1 MDRLTDDEISKLVP
15 PQFGLSPASSNPS
28 RAVFELDAEGLI
40 VYVDAMLGTMLGI
53 TLSPDALR
61 GVRIED
67 LRDAVGE
74 SPDDLSRFVDL
85 VRAES
90 DLRDCRSTEMSVSGG
105 RLLGIEFLPIL
116 VDGVVSRRIWVVRD
130 DTARAM
136 EFERIRF
143 QAAVLSQVSD
153 AVLTVDANMAISYW
167 NKGAEELTGRKAS
180 EVIGLG
186 PEEVFQF
193 RFSSP
198 GDEHTAW
205 KELGEHGAWSGEL
218 IINTANSERERYVA
232 TNAKILRDE
241 NGDFTGLLAVVRD
254 ETERREMED
263 KLIHHAYHDLLT
275 GLPNRMML
283 LRTLDGLTSAA
294 QKEDPTYA
302 LLFLDLDRFKMVND
316 SLGHHAG
323 DAMLKTLAVRLKEC
337 VRDNDI
343 VARLG
348 GDEFAILLTNV
359 NGLESA
365 KEVAERIME
374 SMEEPFI
381 VEGLEIFTAAS
392 IGIVLGDVHYDL
404 AEDILRDADTA
415 MYQAKRAG
423 RSCFAVFDQT
433 QQMHASAL
441 FQLETDL
448 RRAIERN
455 ELRVFYQPIV
465 DIQSG
470 RLAGF
475 EALLRWHH
483 AHRGIVSPA
492 QFLPVA
498 EETGL
503 IVDLDRWL
511 WRTAVNQLA
520 EWRLRFGDELDLS
533 ISVNCSNRS
542 FHRPDVNA
550 FISEILEESGV
561 PGTSFTMEVTEG
573 VVIDDTDTAV
583 EELEAL
589 REMGIKVSLDDFGTG
604 YASLSVLH
612 SLPIDILKIDRSFVK
627 RMDRRADGTELI
639 QTVIEMGNKL
649 GMKCVAEGIEIRRQ
663 LEQLRDMK
671 CAYGQGY
678 LFSKPLDADLTG
690 ALIGRRIEWLRQFWP
705 ARPISLS
712 HSRDRQPTPTA

>member
-1 MDRLTDDEISKLVP
+1 MDHTSDDEIFKLTP
-15 PQFGLSPASSNPS
+15 PQFASQYPVEALKAPAILEIDGDGVITHLDETLSEILSVNHETDEFVGLEFGSFVSA
-28 RAVFELDAEGLI
+28 
-40 VYVDAMLGTMLGI
+40 VDATTDAFDRFRELVLKQRNQTTSEDTTVSI
-53 TLSPDALR
+53 TGGQILNIQFVPIRTADQ
-61 GVRIED
+61 GVRRMW
-67 LRDAVGE
+67 L
-74 SPDDLSRFVDL
+74 
-85 VRAES
+85 
-90 DLRDCRSTEMSVSGG
+90 
-105 RLLGIEFLPIL
+105 
-116 VDGVVSRRIWVVRD
+116 VRD
-130 DTARAM
+130 DTTRVT

-143 QAAVLSQVSD
+143 QATVLSQVSD
-153 AVLTVDANMAISYW
+153 AVLTVDGNMAISYW

-180 EVIGLG
+180 EVMGLG

-193 RFSSP
+193 RFPSP

-205 KELGEHGAWSGEL
+205 KELGEGGSWSGEL
-218 IINTANSERERYVA
+218 IINTSNSDRERYVA
-232 TNAKILRDE
+232 TDAKILRDDAGE
-241 NGDFTGLLAVVRD
+241 FTGLLAVVRD

-283 LRTLDGLTSAA
+283 LRTLDSLTSTAI
-294 QKEDPTYA
+294 KEGSSYA

-323 DAMLKTLAVRLKEC
+323 DAMLKTLATRLTDC
-337 VRDNDI
+337 IRGHDI

-348 GDEFAILLTNV
+348 GDEFAILLTEVAN
-359 NGLESA
+359 LEAA
-365 KEVAERIME
+365 KEVADRLMA

-381 VEGLEIFTAAS
+381 IEGLEIFAAAS

-423 RSCFAVFDQT
+423 RSCYAVFDQT

-448 RRAIERN
+448 RRAIERD
-455 ELRVFYQPIV
+455 ELRVHYQPIV
-465 DIQSG
+465 DIQAG
-470 RLAGF
+470 QLVGF
-475 EALLRWHH
+475 EALIRWHH
-483 AHRGIVSPA
+483 SHRGLIAPG

-498 EETGL
+498 EESGL

-511 WRTAVNQLA
+511 WRTAVHQLA
-520 EWRLRFGDELDLS
+520 DWRTRFGEELGLT

-550 FISEILEESGV
+550 FISEILEEAGL
-561 PGTSFTMEVTEG
+561 PGSCFTMEVTEG
-573 VVIDDTDTAV
+573 VVIDDTESAV

-589 REMGIKVSLDDFGTG
+589 REMGIRVSLDDFGTG

-612 SLPIDILKIDRSFVK
+612 SLPIDVLKIDRSFVK
-627 RMDRRADGTELI
+627 RMDRRSDGTQLI
-639 QTVIEMGNKL
+639 QTVIDLGNTL
-649 GMKCVAEGIEIRRQ
+649 GMSCVAEGIEIRRQ
-663 LEQLRDMK
+663 LDQLRDMG
-671 CAYGQGY
+671 CTYGQGY

-690 ALIGRRIEWLRQFWP
+690 ALIGRRREWLRQFWP
-705 ARPISLS
+705 VSGLSLVGS
-712 HSRDRQPTPTA
+712 TVS